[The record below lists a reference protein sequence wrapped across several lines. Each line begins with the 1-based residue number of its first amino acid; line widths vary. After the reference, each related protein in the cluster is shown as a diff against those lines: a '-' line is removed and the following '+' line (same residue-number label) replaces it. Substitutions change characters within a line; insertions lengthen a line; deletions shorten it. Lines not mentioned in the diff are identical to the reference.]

1 MRFPGREP
9 PAVLGSYQVHARRAA
24 CSSSPQHQLFRVS
37 FLLARKLGTRTVIEA
52 ESLRSFAAGLPA
64 LPRKT
69 P

>member
-1 MRFPGREP
+1 MPDRTDFGPLLVPKRQ
-9 PAVLGSYQVHARRAA
+9 AFAALGVGNTKGHELINAG
-24 CSSSPQHQLFRVS
+24 